1 MTQTPPSIPTT
12 ISVVM
17 RVETTKP
24 TLADLERAR
33 DHEEN
38 KLYQRERELEDELDK
53 VSSLKRQIANVRQS
67 IDDLNERIEARSAVE
82 RVAFLENE
90 VKRLKD
96 TVSELR
102 NPRDGR
108 EFG

>member
-1 MTQTPPSIPTT
+1 
-12 ISVVM
+12 M
-17 RVETTKP
+17 RVKATKP

-38 KLYQRERELEDELDK
+38 KLYQRERELEDARSR
-53 VSSLKRQIANVRQS
+53 VSSLELQISNVRRS
-67 IDDLNERIEARSAVE
+67 IDDLNERIEACSAVE

-90 VKRLKD
+90 VERLKD